1 MSLCDVAHC
10 LRCHSSLW
18 MTPLSRFAILG
29 LKNVQKPL
37 GCFVNL
43 ERLAVGHN
51 GSVSSLHV
59 FIVKLGSA

>member
-10 LRCHSSLW
+10 LRCHSSLL

-37 GCFVNL
+37 GCL